1 LVRAVDED
9 VNEQRG
15 KVNAALSCEVSY
27 QKSGKIARWMNKMA
41 TKNRENG
48 AEGGR

>member
-1 LVRAVDED
+1 LVRAVDEE

-27 QKSGKIARWMNKMA
+27 QNSGKMARLMNKTA